1 MHDDFHLH
9 SSNNGGFNKSY
20 LEKLAKEEGYQKV
33 EQIHWF
39 KMTEGKVVPVG
50 LEILYDGHPPG
61 HCTLTVSRTMS
72 VHEFLSLI
80 EEHLGFDYI
89 GSDVFGIR

>member
-1 MHDDFHLH
+1 MLVR
-9 SSNNGGFNKSY
+9 SGA
-20 LEKLAKEEGYQKV
+20 LAEEGYKKV

-39 KMTEGKVVPVG
+39 KMTEGRVIPVG
-50 LEILYDGHPPG
+50 LEVLYDGHPPG
-61 HCTLTVSRTMS
+61 HCTLTVSRAMS

-89 GSDVFGIR
+89 GSDVFGMR